1 MALPKANRLRRRQD
15 FSAVYRSGNRR
26 RSNHLTLITM
36 RRGQSKSDRSCST
49 VPDQKRQSAS
59 NHPPYLRIGVSINLK
74 VSKRAV
80 VRNRLKRQVHAVFRH
95 LLPQL
100 SSGWDLVVVLQP
112 QAIRCD
118 YFQFLQELEQL
129 LTDAEIYHGH

>member
-26 RSNHLTLITM
+26 KSEHLTLIT
-36 RRGQSKSDRSCST
+36 RRQLQSKRDRACSE
-49 VPDQKRQSAS
+49 VSAQKTQPMIAHS
-59 NHPPYLRIGVSINLK
+59 LRLRLGVSISLK

-80 VRNRLKRQVHAVFRH
+80 VRNRLKRQIHAAFLH

-100 SSGWDLVVVLQP
+100 SLGWDLVVVVQP

-129 LTDAEIYHGH
+129 LTDAEVYHGH